1 MTVEMATPPFGLIS
15 EYDPEKEWAQY
26 AVQYVKRLDY
36 FFTAN
41 GIEEAVTKRDIF
53 LTMLGPTTFKLLL
66 SLVAPTKPGS
76 KPTRNSWTRKEHHS
90 PALSE
95 VVQCLQFYTCD
106 YQAGESIST
115 FVAELRSLTTY

>member
-15 EYDPEKEWAQY
+15 EYDPEKEERAQY

-36 FFTAN
+36 IFTAN
-41 GIEEAVTKRDIF
+41 GIEEAVTKRVS
-53 LTMLGPTTFKLLL
+53 MLGPTTFKLLL
-66 SLVAPTKPGS
+66 SLVVPAKPGS

-95 VVQCLQFYTCD
+95 VVQHLQFYTCD
-106 YQAGESIST
+106 HQVGESIST
-115 FVAELRSLTTY
+115 FVAELRSLATY